1 MIHDVRYTVY
11 MIHEQHAYHGGLVAW
26 RCCSPATTQ
35 CHPAGPSCRYN
46 MCVIVVHRTS
56 THSHSAIAMR
66 HNHDWYMAMCTGIV
80 CSPPDRCL
88 VVFELVELDI
98 VAFTSQFVCVAKHN
112 LLADC
117 THAAVISRPL
127 ALIDIRCAHGVYTI
141 TMRLAL
147 LCMFDTTYTCT

>member
-1 MIHDVRYTVY
+1 MV
-11 MIHEQHAYHGGLVAW
+11 HEQHAYNGGLVAW

-56 THSHSAIAMR
+56 THSHSAIAMH

-98 VAFTSQFVCVAKHN
+98 VALTNQIVGVAKHN

-117 THAAVISRPL
+117 AHADVISHRYTM
-127 ALIDIRCAHGVYTI
+127 CTWGVYHHTAACT
-141 TMRLAL
+141 TMHIRHDLH
-147 LCMFDTTYTCT
+147 MHMSKER